1 MTRRVLENEAFKETR
16 LHVQEPDYKAT
27 TPTVFNKIKTGLKI
41 PSGSR
46 KLSKVMEPI

>member
-1 MTRRVLENEAFKETR
+1 MTRRVLENQAFKETR

-27 TPTVFNKIKTGLKI
+27 MLTMFNKIKAGLKI
-41 PSGSR
+41 SSGNR